1 MSQNLQKECMDK
13 DLAIERLQAEKM
25 AVETDNLALKQ
36 QAQLQEGHLEG
47 MSKVKIQSLTEEIE
61 YLKKH
66 YLNEIDALRQENKF
80 IRHRQ
85 FKMNS

>member
-1 MSQNLQKECMDK
+1 
-13 DLAIERLQAEKM
+13 
-25 AVETDNLALKQ
+25 
-36 QAQLQEGHLEG
+36 

-85 FKMNS
+85 FKMNSQALNDTFERDDKVNTSQGQSPYLEDKNSVK